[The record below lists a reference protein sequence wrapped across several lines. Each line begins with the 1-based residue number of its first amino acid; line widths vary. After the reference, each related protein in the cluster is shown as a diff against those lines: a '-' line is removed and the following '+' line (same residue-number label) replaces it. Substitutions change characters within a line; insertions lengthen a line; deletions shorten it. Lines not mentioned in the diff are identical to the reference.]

1 MVVAVSFTR
10 AVNEIEKSKQLEI
23 QFKVVDFLAVEE
35 VNSILAL
42 VSVVG
47 ESNSSS
53 TLRIV
58 GVPSY

>member
-1 MVVAVSFTR
+1 M
-10 AVNEIEKSKQLEI
+10 
-23 QFKVVDFLAVEE
+23 DFLAVEE